1 MIGNRFTP
9 LGLLQHVKKKRAVY
23 DEDDDLFYKSIE
35 RSRKRRKG
43 FQHQS
48 EKKENEIFKFHRII
62 ITVKKRKSQFL
73 KIGNFD

>member
-9 LGLLQHVKKKRAVY
+9 LGLLQHVKKKRAVD

-48 EKKENEIFKFHRII
+48 EKKRE
-62 ITVKKRKSQFL
+62 
-73 KIGNFD
+73 